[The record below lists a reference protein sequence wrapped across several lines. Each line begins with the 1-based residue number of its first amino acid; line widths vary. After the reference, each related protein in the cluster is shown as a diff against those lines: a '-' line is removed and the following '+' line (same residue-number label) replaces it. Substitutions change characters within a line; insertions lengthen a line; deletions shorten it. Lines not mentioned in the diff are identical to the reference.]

1 MNLPQY
7 VPAADTV
14 RGLISHYAQLQPNQ
28 VYAVFPETDT
38 LLTFKEL
45 EQEVQAY
52 AAQFNALGLVQGNTI
67 SFMMGNGKKS
77 FDVVFKCALYRP
89 HDFTAQPCCRP

>member
-1 MNLPQY
+1 MNPSQY
-7 VPAADTV
+7 VPVADTV

-38 LLTFKEL
+38 LLTFKQL

-52 AAQFNALGLVQGNTI
+52 AAQL
-67 SFMMGNGKKS
+67 M
-77 FDVVFKCALYRP
+77 R
-89 HDFTAQPCCRP
+89 

>member
-1 MNLPQY
+1 MNPSQY
-7 VPAADTV
+7 VPVADTV

-38 LLTFKEL
+38 LLTFKQL

-52 AAQFNALGLVQGNTI
+52 AAQFNALGLVQGDTI
-67 SFMMGNGKKS
+67 SFMMGNGKTPLMLFLS
-77 FDVVFKCALYRP
+77 ALY
-89 HDFTAQPCCRP
+89 TGLMI